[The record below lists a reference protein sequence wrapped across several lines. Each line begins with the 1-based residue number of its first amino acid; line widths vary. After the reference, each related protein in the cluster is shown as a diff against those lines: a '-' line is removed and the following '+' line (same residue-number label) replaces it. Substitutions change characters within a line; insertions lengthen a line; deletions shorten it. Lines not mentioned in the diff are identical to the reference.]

1 MIILLFNIIVVGF
14 YTLIEQKILG
24 YINNRLGPN
33 KIFFLGLIQFI
44 RDFLK
49 LIFKDNIYLLYFNFL
64 SYYLFIYIFFSL
76 SLII

>member
-64 SYYLFIYIFFSL
+64 SYYLF
-76 SLII
+76 